1 VKKIFVALLLTFL
14 SVASVHAE
22 DSVTVY
28 LAFVFYSD
36 KGTQRTII
44 VGGASAAECQEVFKA
59 FLAGVDG
66 SQVQTDFSVA
76 ACKPYSLSDLPKS

>member
-1 VKKIFVALLLTFL
+1 MKKIFVALLLTLL
-14 SVASVHAE
+14 SIPPAAAA
-22 DSVTVY
+22 DSVTIY

-66 SQVQTDFSVA
+66 GQVQADFSVA